1 MMRFTGVIVALI
13 VTTGIDLILR
23 VVTASALRNFTPAY
37 SIWVRG
43 IYVFSIAIFSLY
55 LARMAWSDRT
65 QHRNKYDI
73 LYVTIGLISI
83 GLWAS
88 LRMLTSI
95 EAMGA
100 MAGSFAKAIKELGPF
115 LLVTGASGLLSSTR
129 KQ

>member
-1 MMRFTGVIVALI
+1 MRFMGVIVALI

-23 VVTASALRNFTPAY
+23 VATAIAIRNFTPEY
-37 SIWVRG
+37 SIWLRG
-43 IYVFSIAIFSLY
+43 INAFSIAVFALF
-55 LARMAWSDRT
+55 LARMAWSDRS
-65 QHRNKYDI
+65 QHRIKYDI

-95 EAMGA
+95 EDMGEI
-100 MAGSFAKAIKELGPF
+100 AGSFAKAIKELGPF
-115 LLVTGASGLLSSTR
+115 LLVTGAIGLLSSTR